1 MTRICLDPLALRLCT
16 VFSLVTARNVG
27 CSHLQ
32 MAGRMFANWWSKM
45 GPYYTKAYQEMWVG
59 MGLMTFAYYKISYGG
74 EFHSSV
80 LRSGLLNPVFPLNLS
95 RLEHG
100 FVC

>member
-1 MTRICLDPLALRLCT
+1 
-16 VFSLVTARNVG
+16 
-27 CSHLQ
+27 

-74 EFHSSV
+74 KKAVKPAH
-80 LRSGLLNPVFPLNLS
+80 
-95 RLEHG
+95 
-100 FVC
+100 

>member
-1 MTRICLDPLALRLCT
+1 
-16 VFSLVTARNVG
+16 
-27 CSHLQ
+27 

-74 EFHSSV
+74 EFHNSV
-80 LRSGLLNPVFPLNLS
+80 VRSGLLNPLFPS
-95 RLEHG
+95 TS
-100 FVC
+100 VI